1 MLPPIGHFVHF
12 IKAESLS
19 GLNGTQSRAQSES
32 SGEFS
37 LSLEN
42 EPWSN
47 GSSPVQH
54 LSLRSSA
61 SFCHPPSDSST
72 PQHSLRLHHQ
82 QKEDVFSISS
92 SQTASAPKQKDTM
105 LSQDFWLTRGTK
117 SIRRGSRGKMT
128 RCSSDSCDTGKENP
142 DFGSSLS
149 SSKVES
155 GNTRASVL
163 SPVTVLYVQGKS
175 SSVSGCLN
183 CFSTPLAKENRTKG
197 PKSPKT
203 LHRASS
209 VISTAEGSSRRA
221 SVNSNCRVMVKQNEP
236 SVQCSEKEH
245 NQVEGANQQQ
255 SCKKDTNKYDM
266 KLPKKPPRDPTVI
279 VSSDCPNPPVQE
291 SLCDSAFSF
300 NSVFSHTIF
309 SDSAAMTA
317 TSLEDLSNSQTS
329 LCLNPA
335 LEKNYPAA
343 SQDLSRTEFNSEND
357 QNAKHSPDLQKETT

>member
-1 MLPPIGHFVHF
+1 MLKLNLF
-12 IKAESLS
+12 S
-19 GLNGTQSRAQSES
+19 GLNGIQSRAQSES

-54 LSLRSSA
+54 PPLRSSA

-72 PQHSLRLHHQ
+72 PQHSLKLHHQ
-82 QKEDVFSISS
+82 QKEEVISISS
-92 SQTASAPKQKDTM
+92 GQTACAPKQKDTM

-128 RCSSDSCDTGKENP
+128 RCSSDSCDTGKKNL
-142 DFGSSLS
+142 DLSSSLS

-155 GNTRASVL
+155 GNIRASVL

-183 CFSTPLAKENRTKG
+183 CFSTPLAKEYRTKR

-221 SVNSNCRVMVKQNEP
+221 SVNSNCMVMVKENEP

-245 NQVEGANQQQ
+245 NQEEGGNQKQ
-255 SCKKDTNKYDM
+255 SCRTDTNKCE
-266 KLPKKPPRDPTVI
+266 PKPPEKPPRDPTVI
-279 VSSDCPNPPVQE
+279 VSSDCPKPPVQE
-291 SLCDSAFSF
+291 SLFDSAFAF
-300 NSVFSHTIF
+300 NSVFSDTIF
-309 SDSAAMTA
+309 SDSVTMTEA
-317 TSLEDLSNSQTS
+317 SLEDLSNNQTS
-329 LCLNPA
+329 LCLNPV
-335 LEKNYPAA
+335 LEKNCPVA
-343 SQDLSRTEFNSEND
+343 SQDLPCTIFNIGND
-357 QNAKHSPDLQKETT
+357 QNAKHSADLQKDKPITTA

>member
-1 MLPPIGHFVHF
+1 MLKLNLFS
-12 IKAESLS
+12 E
-19 GLNGTQSRAQSES
+19 LNGIQSRAQSES
-32 SGEFS
+32 SAEFS

-54 LSLRSSA
+54 PPLRSSA

-72 PQHSLRLHHQ
+72 PQHSLKLHCQ
-82 QKEDVFSISS
+82 QKEEVISISS
-92 SQTASAPKQKDTM
+92 GHTASAPKQKDTV
-105 LSQDFWLTRGTK
+105 LSQDFWLTR
-117 SIRRGSRGKMT
+117 SIRRGSKGKMM
-128 RCSSDSCDTGKENP
+128 RCSSESCDTAKENP
-142 DFGSSLS
+142 DLSSSLS

-183 CFSTPLAKENRTKG
+183 CFSTPLAKEYKTKR

-221 SVNSNCRVMVKQNEP
+221 SVNSNCRMSVKEDEP

-245 NQVEGANQQQ
+245 DQEERANRQQ
-255 SCKKDTNKYDM
+255 SCRTDADKCE
-266 KLPKKPPRDPTVI
+266 PKPPEKPPRDPTVV
-279 VSSDCPNPPVQE
+279 VSLDCPKHPVQE
-291 SLCDSAFSF
+291 SLFDSAFSF
-300 NSVFSHTIF
+300 NSVFSDTIF
-309 SDSAAMTA
+309 CDAVAMTA
-317 TSLEDLSNSQTS
+317 TSLEDQGNNQTS
-329 LCLNPA
+329 LCVNSA
-335 LEKNYPAA
+335 LEKTCSSVSPNLPH
-343 SQDLSRTEFNSEND
+343 TIFNIRND
-357 QNAKHSPDLQKETT
+357 QGAKRSADLQKDKPTTTA

>member
-1 MLPPIGHFVHF
+1 MLKLNLF
-12 IKAESLS
+12 S
-19 GLNGTQSRAQSES
+19 GLNGIQSRAQSES

-54 LSLRSSA
+54 PPLRSSA

-72 PQHSLRLHHQ
+72 PQHSLKLRHQ
-82 QKEDVFSISS
+82 QKEEVISSSS
-92 SQTASAPKQKDTM
+92 SQTVSAPKQKDTM

-128 RCSSDSCDTGKENP
+128 RCSSDSSDAGKENP
-142 DFGSSLS
+142 ELSSILS
-149 SSKVES
+149 SSKVGS
-155 GNTRASVL
+155 GNTRASAL

-183 CFSTPLAKENRTKG
+183 CFSTPLAKEGRTKQ

-221 SVNSNCRVMVKQNEP
+221 SVNSNCRVTVKEDR
-236 SVQCSEKEH
+236 SSLQCLEKEH
-245 NQVEGANQQQ
+245 NQGEGANLQQ
-255 SCKKDTNKYDM
+255 SCRTDTNKCE
-266 KLPKKPPRDPTVI
+266 PTPPEKPPRDPTVI
-279 VSSDCPNPPVQE
+279 VSSECPKPPVQE
-291 SLCDSAFSF
+291 SLFDSAFSF
-300 NSVFSHTIF
+300 NSVFSDTIF
-309 SDSAAMTA
+309 TDSVVMTE
-317 TSLEDLSNSQTS
+317 TSLEVLSNNQTS
-329 LCLNPA
+329 LCANPD
-335 LEKNYPAA
+335 LEKNCPAP
-343 SQDLSRTEFNSEND
+343 SQDLPCTIFNIGND
-357 QNAKHSPDLQKETT
+357 QNTKHSAHLQKDKPITTA